1 MAKRTIVSFVHLFFM
16 FYCSHVRLNIHKS
29 LSPPGI
35 LGAVSTMVMYNVD
48 KAVVENTG
56 ESRNGFGYP
65 HNERQRK
72 SIKSTIPYVFDR
84 FRVLVVRK
92 LALEYA

>member
-1 MAKRTIVSFVHLFFM
+1 MWS
-16 FYCSHVRLNIHKS
+16 NIHKS
-29 LSPPGI
+29 LSPPGV

-56 ESRNGFGYP
+56 ESRNGSGYP
-65 HNERQRK
+65 HNERQN
-72 SIKSTIPYVFDR
+72 SINSAIPYIFDR